1 MQMVTYWKRAVLE
14 NYANFSGR
22 ATRPEY
28 WWFFLA
34 NLILSV
40 VLGFLPFIGNVYSL
54 GTLLPGIAVAMR
66 RLHDTGRS
74 GWWLLLVLIPIVGW
88 IIVIVWLAT
97 PGNPEANEHGAPPAA
112 VQGAGDS
119 LPPPPPPPA

>member
-1 MQMVTYWKRAVLE
+1 MQMVAYWKRAVLE

-40 VLGFLPFIGNVYSL
+40 VLGFLPFIGNVYGL
-54 GTLLPGIAVAMR
+54 ATLLPGIAVAMR

-74 GWWLLLVLIPIVGW
+74 GWWLSLIHISEP
-88 IIVIVWLAT
+88 T
-97 PGNPEANEHGAPPAA
+97 RPY
-112 VQGAGDS
+112 
-119 LPPPPPPPA
+119 

>member
-40 VLGFLPFIGNVYSL
+40 VLGFLPFIGNIYSL
-54 GTLLPGIAVAMR
+54 AVIVPGIAAAMR

-97 PGNPEANEHGAPPAA
+97 PGNPEANEQGAPPAA

>member
-14 NYANFSGR
+14 NYATFSGR

-40 VLGFLPFIGNVYSL
+40 VLVFLTFIGNIYSL
-54 GTLLPGIAVAMR
+54 AVIVPGIAAAMR

-74 GWWLLLVLIPIVGW
+74 GWWLLLVLIPIIGW
-88 IIVIVWLAT
+88 IIVVVGLAT

>member
-40 VLGFLPFIGNVYSL
+40 VLGFLPFIGNIYSL
-54 GTLLPGIAVAMR
+54 AVIVPGIAAAMR

-119 LPPPPPPPA
+119 LPPPPPPPT

>member
-54 GTLLPGIAVAMR
+54 ATLLPGIAVAMR

-97 PGNPEANEHGAPPAA
+97 PGNPGVNEHGAPPAA

-119 LPPPPPPPA
+119 LPPPPPPPV